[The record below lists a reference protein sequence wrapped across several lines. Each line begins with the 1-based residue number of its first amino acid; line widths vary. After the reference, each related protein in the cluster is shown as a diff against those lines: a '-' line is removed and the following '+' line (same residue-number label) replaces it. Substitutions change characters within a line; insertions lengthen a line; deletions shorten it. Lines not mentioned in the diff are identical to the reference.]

1 MHDSLVQVVNDS
13 ELLELGLVLNHVLL
27 DLLHLVIKVVEDLN
41 WVLVGIIVEVNEA
54 VVEEE
59 TAVALLAVAIV
70 DLVTSLDVIEGIDDE
85 AAFVIGVV
93 PSRLPWP
100 PVIQHVCIGNKAIG
114 LNAFNLDAE
123 NTR

>member
-1 MHDSLVQVVNDS
+1 VHDSLVQVVNDS
-13 ELLELGLVLNHVLL
+13 ELLELGLVLNHILL
-27 DLLHLVIKVVEDLN
+27 DLLHLVIKVVVDLN
-41 WVLVGIIVEVNEA
+41 GVLIGIIVEVNEA

-59 TAVALLAVAIV
+59 SAVAFLAVAIV

-114 LNAFNLDAE
+114 LNAFDLDAE

>member
-1 MHDSLVQVVNDS
+1 
-13 ELLELGLVLNHVLL
+13 LL
-27 DLLHLVIKVVEDLN
+27 DLLHLVIKVVVDLN
-41 WVLVGIIVEVNEA
+41 GVLIGIIVEVNEA

-59 TAVALLAVAIV
+59 SAVAFLAVAIV
-70 DLVTSLDVIEGIDDE
+70 DLVASLDVIEGIDDE

-100 PVIQHVCIGNKAIG
+100 PVIEHVCIGNKAIG
-114 LNAFNLDAE
+114 LNAFDLDAE

>member
-1 MHDSLVQVVNDS
+1 
-13 ELLELGLVLNHVLL
+13 LL
-27 DLLHLVIKVVEDLN
+27 DLLHLIIKVVVDLN
-41 WVLVGIIVEVNEA
+41 GVLIGIIVEVNEA

-85 AAFVIGVV
+85 ATFVIGVV

-100 PVIQHVCIGNKAIG
+100 PMIEHVCIGNKAIG
-114 LNAFNLDAE
+114 LNAFDLDAE

>member
-13 ELLELGLVLNHVLL
+13 ELLELGLVLNHILL
-27 DLLHLVIKVVEDLN
+27 YLLHLVIKVVVDLN
-41 WVLVGIIVEVNEA
+41 GVLIGIIVEVNEA

-59 TAVALLAVAIV
+59 SAVAFLAVAIV

-100 PVIQHVCIGNKAIG
+100 PVIEHVCIGNKAIG
-114 LNAFNLDAE
+114 LNAFDLDAE

>member
-1 MHDSLVQVVNDS
+1 
-13 ELLELGLVLNHVLL
+13 LL
-27 DLLHLVIKVVEDLN
+27 DLLHLVIKVVVDLN
-41 WVLVGIIVEVNEA
+41 GVLIGIIVEVNEA

-59 TAVALLAVAIV
+59 SAVAFLAVAIV

-100 PVIQHVCIGNKAIG
+100 PMIEHVCIGNKAIG
-114 LNAFNLDAE
+114 LNAFDLDAE

>member
-13 ELLELGLVLNHVLL
+13 ELLELGLVLNHILL
-27 DLLHLVIKVVEDLN
+27 DLLHLVIKVVVDLN
-41 WVLVGIIVEVNEA
+41 GVLIGIIVEVNEA

-59 TAVALLAVAIV
+59 SAVAFLAVAIV

-100 PVIQHVCIGNKAIG
+100 PMIEHVCIGNKAIG
-114 LNAFNLDAE
+114 LNAFDLDAE

>member
-13 ELLELGLVLNHVLL
+13 ELLEFGLVLNHILL
-27 DLLHLVIKVVEDLN
+27 DLLHLVIKVVVDLN
-41 WVLVGIIVEVNEA
+41 GVLIGIIVEVNEA

-59 TAVALLAVAIV
+59 SAVAFLAVAIV

-100 PVIQHVCIGNKAIG
+100 PMIEHVCIGNKAIG
-114 LNAFNLDAE
+114 LNAFDLDAE